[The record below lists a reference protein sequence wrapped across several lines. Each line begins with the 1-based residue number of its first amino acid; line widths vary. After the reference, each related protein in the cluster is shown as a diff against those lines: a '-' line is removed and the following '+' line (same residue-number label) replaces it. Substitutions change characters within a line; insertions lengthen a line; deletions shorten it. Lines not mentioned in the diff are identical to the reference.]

1 SSLGCVRSQQG
12 GAPAPERNVGCRAR
26 ITGYSLPV
34 GRPRRHGYAASCRG
48 CSRCR
53 SKHAEGSCCRR
64 TRALGSHRRR
74 IARTRPSVGA
84 RWLWPSDGVRRLQP
98 SGIIAM
104 IAAHQPIQR
113 PPQARVLVVD
123 ACGHLT
129 QAPRR
134 QLLDFLRP
142 GDLVVANDAA
152 TLPASLNGKH
162 VKRSEPIEVRLAAR
176 RSLALEDVKEFWA
189 VVFGAGDFHTPTERR
204 PAPPPMSPGDRL
216 VLGSLSATV
225 VRLLG
230 HPRLIALSFDGSPH
244 EIWSGIARDGKP
256 IQYAHINSA
265 LALWDGWTVIAG
277 PPVAFE
283 PPSAGFALDWQMLV
297 AMRAKGI
304 EFATLTHAA
313 GLSSTGDESLDA
325 RLPFD
330 APYVIPETTATAISH
345 AHARGG
351 RVVAIGTTVVRALEH
366 AALPDGLVRAG
377 PGLATSR

>member
-1 SSLGCVRSQQG
+1 
-12 GAPAPERNVGCRAR
+12 
-26 ITGYSLPV
+26 
-34 GRPRRHGYAASCRG
+34 
-48 CSRCR
+48 
-53 SKHAEGSCCRR
+53 
-64 TRALGSHRRR
+64 
-74 IARTRPSVGA
+74 
-84 RWLWPSDGVRRLQP
+84 
-98 SGIIAM
+98 M
-104 IAAHQPIQR
+104 IAADQPIQR
-113 PPQARVLVVD
+113 PPRARLLVVD
-123 ACGHLT
+123 ACGHLS

-162 VKRSEPIEVRLAAR
+162 VKSGEPIEVRLAAR
-176 RSLALEDVKEFWA
+176 GSLAQEDVKEFWA

-204 PAPPPMSPGDRL
+204 PPPPPMSPGDRL
-216 VLGSLSATV
+216 ALGSLSATI

-230 HPRLIALSFDGSPH
+230 HPRLIALSFDGSPD
-244 EIWSGIARDGKP
+244 EIWAGIARDGRP
-256 IQYAHINSA
+256 IQYAYVDSA
-265 LALWDGWTVIAG
+265 LALWDVWTVIAG

-313 GLSSTGDESLDA
+313 GISSTGDERLDA

-330 APYVIPETTATAISH
+330 EPYVIPETTATAI
-345 AHARGG
+345 ARARARGG
-351 RVVAIGTTVVRALEH
+351 RLVAIGTTVVRALEH

-377 PGLATSR
+377 QGVATQRIDGTTTLQVVDAVLTGVHEPGTSHYQLLGAFLDRTALNSVQMTLEAQGYRTHEFGDSVFIERPHHPRLTKH